1 MQPDVARIA
10 ELDQSGAE
18 QELEALSEILHAC
31 VRGGASVSFL
41 LPFALDEARA
51 FWRKIIPLLGPGRR
65 RLLVARVY
73 GRTLGTAQID
83 LALPPNQP
91 HRAEVLKVLVHPDG
105 RRRGLAR
112 ALMLEL
118 ERLARAEQ
126 RTLLTLDTLTGS
138 AGERLYGAI
147 GYRLAG
153 VIPGYAMSTVG
164 KPEATS
170 FMYKAMD

>member
-1 MQPDVARIA
+1 MQIV

-18 QELEALSEILHAC
+18 QELEALAGILHAC
-31 VRGGASVSFL
+31 VQDGASVSFMW
-41 LPFALDEARA
+41 PFALEEARA
-51 FWRKIIPLLGPGRR
+51 FWRRVIPTLGPGRR
-65 RLLVARVY
+65 RLIVARVG

-118 ERLARAEQ
+118 ERLARAE
-126 RTLLTLDTLTGS
+126 RRNLLTLDTLTGS
-138 AGERLYGAI
+138 AGEQLYGAI

-153 VIPGYAMSTVG
+153 VIPGYAMSTAG

-170 FMYKAMD
+170 FMYKTMD